1 LIHKSYFFFAKI
13 SKRNYFYDYICNFQG
28 WRLGWITIHDSNNV
42 FSDGGIPNGLQS
54 LSQRI
59 LGANTIVQGAL
70 QSILEETPESFY
82 KETLS
87 FIENNARLAFGRL
100 AAIPG
105 LKPVL
110 PDVNNFFI
118 ILRNITHVIFK
129 SSVIFMICGFVLSY
143 CVIKIRFVDS
153 ILKKKIQKCSIC
165 VI

>member
-1 LIHKSYFFFAKI
+1 MRY
-13 SKRNYFYDYICNFQG
+13 YTCYIKVVFLPILVKEITSTIIFVTFQG
-28 WRLGWITIHDSNNV
+28 WRLGWITIHDSHNV
-42 FSDGGIPNGLQS
+42 FSNGGIPNGLQS

-87 FIENNARLAFGRL
+87 FIENNARLAFSRL

-110 PDVNNFFI
+110 PDVNKFYSN
-118 ILRNITHVIFK
+118 LRK
-129 SSVIFMICGFVLSY
+129 DYS
-143 CVIKIRFVDS
+143 
-153 ILKKKIQKCSIC
+153 
-165 VI
+165 